1 MIDNDNPTTPP
12 VARGFFGGGIAVGG
26 GISNLIAR
34 NYVAGHDVYGI
45 GVVALNPF
53 DPTDNVIE
61 GNVVEDNG
69 IDILFAPSLAVTTSE
84 GNCFKDNTYTTSAPV
99 DADLE
104 YGCDGIDKPFT
115 PFDVKYPRAP
125 AGLDYRNMTAP
136 GPQTQMPG
144 DLNARPGLL
153 PSQIEFPNV
162 DAIPVPT
169 P

>member
-34 NYVAGHDVYGI
+34 NYVAGDDVYGI
-45 GVVALNPF
+45 GAVALNPF
-53 DPTDNVIE
+53 DP
-61 GNVVEDNG
+61 
-69 IDILFAPSLAVTTSE
+69 IDILFAPSLVVTTTQ

-104 YGCDGIDKPFT
+104 CGCDGIDKPFT

-125 AGLDYRNMTAP
+125 AGLDYRDMVAP
-136 GPQTQMPG
+136 GPQTQKPG